1 MEEKRIGLLV
11 VDSGAFIKRAP
22 LEKWSSKVVTVR
34 DVVSEI
40 RDKASRERLQVLP
53 FDLSFR
59 EPSADAL
66 QHGELHS
73 LRPVSAVIGPSLVT
87 RFAKKTGD
95 YGALSS
101 VDLKL
106 ISLTYQLHC
115 ELDPLSV
122 PQLRQEPLK
131 QVIHPIY

>member
-1 MEEKRIGLLV
+1 MEEEKRIGLLV
-11 VDSGAFIKRAP
+11 ADSVAFIKRAP

-66 QHGELHS
+66 QHGEL
-73 LRPVSAVIGPSLVT
+73 PSL
-87 RFAKKTGD
+87 
-95 YGALSS
+95 
-101 VDLKL
+101 
-106 ISLTYQLHC
+106 
-115 ELDPLSV
+115 
-122 PQLRQEPLK
+122 
-131 QVIHPIY
+131 